1 MDTIEFGCNGIVKLL
16 LSLKMGKSSWPD
28 ELPDYVLRNRA
39 DVIASYLVILFTKPL
54 EDGAAPEDWKLAN
67 IVPIHKSGPRNN
79 RQHL

>member
-54 EDGAAPEDWKLAN
+54 EDGAAAEDWKLAN